1 MGMNSTGKLSAGVLE
16 FLAICDQCQR
26 PRNTGNHAKC
36 SKIRQRIHAARNQ
49 QNGDARSMNGGD
61 Q

>member
-1 MGMNSTGKLSAGVLE
+1 MGMTSTGKLSAGVLE

-26 PRNTGNHAKC
+26 TRNTGNHTKC
-36 SKIRQRIHAARNQ
+36 SKTRQQIHAARNQ
-49 QNGDARSMNGGD
+49 QSNSARSMQGGE

>member
-1 MGMNSTGKLSAGVLE
+1 MTTTSTGKLSAGVLE

-26 PRNTGNHAKC
+26 PRNTGNHTKC
-36 SKIRQRIHAARNQ
+36 SKIRQRIHAAHNQ
-49 QNGDARSMNGGD
+49 QSNSARSMQRGD

>member
-1 MGMNSTGKLSAGVLE
+1 MGMTSTGKLSAGVLE

-26 PRNTGNHAKC
+26 PRNTGNHTKC
-36 SKIRQRIHAARNQ
+36 SKARQQIHAARNQ
-49 QNGDARSMNGGD
+49 QSDSARSMQRGE